1 MANISINITSGKYI
15 DTLIRAKAKEQKLG
29 LTEYIDNLSDEINL
43 SSRQINRIRGS
54 EGFPEDD
61 AVKKLARAIPELEA
75 IRSDTVFSRTLVPWQ
90 VIVSAQNQ
98 LIAEMENGSLT
109 IIGGW
114 QKPLAL
120 SDEKVITAMIPALEK
135 GFTYNFLYPNPATY
149 PYSEDGVGSKTVEE
163 VESQINEWITAL
175 QQKLRGEWYKQLMNG
190 NLSSIDSTKTE
201 HEQLADF
208 KEKIKIQVTGE
219 PTYINTRFW
228 SFLPSDYLVL
238 YNIDDQYA
246 NLDKVSPHLRYGV
259 FKVLGQ
265 QLRCD
270 LEKSEDSD
278 GVFQIESSGWLYLTK
293 EKYQAISASYNTFRQ
308 RRAKGEDINPKDSNK
323 KAPR

>member
-1 MANISINITSGKYI
+1 MANISKNITSGKYI
-15 DTLIRAKAKEQKLG
+15 DTLIRAKAKENKQG
-29 LTEYIDNLSDEINL
+29 LTEYIDNLADTINL

-61 AVKKLARAIPELEA
+61 AVKKLATAIPELEA

-120 SDEKVITAMIPALEK
+120 SDEKVITAMVPALEK
-135 GFTYNFLYPNPATY
+135 GFTYDFLYPNPATY
-149 PYSEDGVGSKTVEE
+149 PYSQDDTEPKTVEE
-163 VESQINEWITAL
+163 VESQIAEWITTL
-175 QQKLRGEWYKQLMNG
+175 QGKLRGEWYKQLMNG
-190 NLSSIDSTKTE
+190 NLSSIDTTKSE
-201 HEQLADF
+201 NEQLANF
-208 KEKIKIQVTGE
+208 KEKTKKQVMGE
-219 PTYINTRFW
+219 STYINTRFW

-238 YNIDDQYA
+238 YNLGSKYA
-246 NLDKVSPHLRYGV
+246 DLDKTHPQQRYGV
-259 FKVLGQ
+259 FRVLGQ

-278 GVFQIESSGWLYLTK
+278 VFQIESSGWLYLTK
-293 EKYQAISASYNTFRQ
+293 EKYQAISDSYNTFRE
-308 RRAKGEDINPKDSNK
+308 RLANKEPINLKDSDK
-323 KAPR
+323 KARR

>member
-1 MANISINITSGKYI
+1 MTSISINITSGKYI

-29 LTEYIDNLSDEINL
+29 LTEYIDNLADEINL

-61 AVKKLARAIPELEA
+61 AVKKLAIAIPELEA

-90 VIVSAQNQ
+90 VIVSAQEQ

-120 SDEKVITAMIPALEK
+120 SDERVITAMIPALER
-135 GFTYNFLYPNPATY
+135 GFAYIFLYPNPLTY
-149 PYSEDGVGSKTVEE
+149 PYSEDDAEPKTVEE
-163 VESQINEWITAL
+163 VESQIAEWITML

-190 NLSSIDSTKTE
+190 NLSLIDPTKTE
-201 HEQLADF
+201 DEQLTIF
-208 KEKIKIQVTGE
+208 KEKIKTQVTGKV
-219 PTYINTRFW
+219 TYINTRFW

-238 YNIDDQYA
+238 YNLDAKYADQ
-246 NLDKVSPHLRYGV
+246 DKTHPHQHYGV
-259 FKVLGQ
+259 FRVLGQ

-270 LEKSEDSD
+270 LEKSEDND
-278 GVFQIESSGWLYLTK
+278 VFQIESSGWLYMTK
-293 EKYQAISASYNTFRQ
+293 EKYQEISLSYNTFRK
-308 RRAKGEDINPKDSNK
+308 RLEKGEPTNPKDSDK
-323 KAPR
+323 KARR